1 MQSSRQKTLHNNI
14 NCSLSCRAG
23 AEAPAFLLKKNEQKH
38 TEVILVLPSKW
49 HNSQKVLILQKISP
63 SPNFEKVD
71 KTHEIGVKMK
81 NEKWI
86 KCPVCGNN
94 TRTRIRPD
102 TVLKNFPLF
111 FPKCKQETLIDA
123 KEIFLYK

>member
-1 MQSSRQKTLHNNI
+1 MQSRGWSPCFFAQKN
-14 NCSLSCRAG
+14 
-23 AEAPAFLLKKNEQKH
+23 KQKH

-63 SPNFEKVD
+63 SSNLEKVD

-81 NEKWI
+81 NEKGI

>member
-1 MQSSRQKTLHNNI
+1 
-14 NCSLSCRAG
+14 
-23 AEAPAFLLKKNEQKH
+23 
-38 TEVILVLPSKW
+38 
-49 HNSQKVLILQKISP
+49 
-63 SPNFEKVD
+63 
-71 KTHEIGVKMK
+71 MK

-123 KEIFLYK
+123 KEIFLYKQPVGF